1 MCRHLSLFFFFFFT
15 KEKIYYR
22 NGICHFLCSTF
33 IAGGGEQSIWALCR
47 DRERAV
53 LNIRFTDTIIDL
65 KQMYMTLT
73 KKKVLNKKRK
83 HFRHIQLNL
92 IKLHFEVGPKVG
104 KAGEKFHGLLQG
116 LCFHDTLLCHWES
129 FYHFPGPSLPRM
141 KGAGRRKQELVGRK
155 EDQEIGAVIILI
167 PFYSTSI
174 PVPKAFC
181 QWRAWFYFKLV
192 NLTSWKKASHVIQ

>member
-1 MCRHLSLFFFFFFT
+1 MWRHLSLFVLN
-15 KEKIYYR
+15 IY
-22 NGICHFLCSTF
+22 CK
-33 IAGGGEQSIWALCR
+33 GGEHSIWALCR
-47 DRERAV
+47 DRKRAV
-53 LNIRFTDTIIDL
+53 LNIRFTDTIIDS

-73 KKKVLNKKRK
+73 KKKYLIRK

-116 LCFHDTLLCHWES
+116 LCFHDTLLWHWES

-174 PVPKAFC
+174 PIPKAFC
-181 QWRAWFYFKLV
+181 QWRAWFYFKMV
-192 NLTSWKKASHVIQ
+192 KKASHVIQ